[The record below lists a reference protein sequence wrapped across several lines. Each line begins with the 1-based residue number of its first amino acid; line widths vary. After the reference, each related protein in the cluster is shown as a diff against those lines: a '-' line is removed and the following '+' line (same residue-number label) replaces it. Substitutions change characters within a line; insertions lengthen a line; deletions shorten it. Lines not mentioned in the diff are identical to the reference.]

1 MLKFKWLIML
11 LAMAFL
17 ISPPAANAHS
27 NNSEGFS
34 TIDVQSQKI
43 NYDLQLD
50 LVELSHAVGFKIDEQ
65 NVENLEELNNIVIQN
80 KLPLQEYINT
90 HISVYADSIPVEG
103 TINQTSV
110 LKINERAFADI
121 ILSYSVNKTPE
132 SLSVRYNVFFEDSDP
147 SHANMAKVQV
157 GEKQQE
163 FIFTYEVRELNIGDM
178 TFFTS
183 AKQFL
188 WMGLKHI
195 FTGYDHILFVISLLI
210 GAITIRHILSLVTA
224 FTIAHSITL
233 ALATLGIVQLPGKL
247 IESAIALSII
257 YIALKN
263 IFQPESKHAPW
274 IAFAFGLI
282 HGFGFAGILAELNLG
297 ATHLA
302 TSLLFFNVGIEL
314 GQVLI
319 VSLIFPILI
328 FINKRL
334 SYKWFLPGVSTAVL
348 FFGCVWFLQRAF

>member
-1 MLKFKWLIML
+1 MKFKWLIMI
-11 LAMAFL
+11 LAIVFL
-17 ISPPAANAHS
+17 ISSPVANAHS

-34 TIDVQSQKI
+34 KIAVQDQEI
-43 NYDLQLD
+43 NYNLQLD
-50 LVELSHAVGFKIDEQ
+50 LIELSHAVGFKMNEQ
-65 NVENLEELNNIVIQN
+65 NVENLEEMNDIINQN
-80 KLPLQEYINT
+80 KLPLQEYMNT
-90 HISVYADSIPVEG
+90 HIVVYADSIPIEG
-103 TINQTSV
+103 TINQMSV
-110 LKINERAFADI
+110 LKIKERAFADI
-121 ILSYSVNKTPE
+121 ILSYSVNKIPE
-132 SLSVRYNVFFEDSDP
+132 NLNVRYNVFFEDSDP
-147 SHANMAKVQV
+147 SHANMAKVQI

-163 FIFTYEVRELNIGDM
+163 FIFTYEVRELNIGEM
-178 TFFTS
+178 SFFTS

-188 WMGLKHI
+188 LLGLKHI

-210 GAITIRHILSLVTA
+210 GAVTIRHILSLVTA

-233 ALATLGIVQLPGKL
+233 ALATLDIVQLPGKL
-247 IESAIALSII
+247 VESAIALSII

-302 TSLLFFNVGIEL
+302 ASLLFFNVGIEL
-314 GQVLI
+314 GQILI
-319 VSLIFPILI
+319 VSLVFPVLI

-334 SYKWFLPGVSTAVL
+334 LYKWFLPSVSTAVL
-348 FFGCVWFLQRAF
+348 FFGCIWFFQRAF

>member
-1 MLKFKWLIML
+1 MKLHWLIMT
-11 LAMAFL
+11 LAIALF
-17 ISPPAANAHS
+17 IPSPIAHAHS

-34 TIDVQSQKI
+34 TIAVQDQKI
-43 NYDLQLD
+43 DYNLQLD
-50 LVELSHAVGFKIDEQ
+50 FIELSHAVGFKIDEQ
-65 NVENLEELNNIVIQN
+65 NVENLEELNNLIAQN

-90 HISVYADSIPVEG
+90 HIAVYANSFPVEG
-103 TINQTSV
+103 AIHRTSV
-110 LKINERAFADI
+110 LQINGRAFAEI
-121 ILSYSVNKTPE
+121 ILSYPVNQVPE
-132 SLSVRYNVFFEDSDP
+132 NLSIRYNVFFEDSDP
-147 SHANMAKVQV
+147 SHANMAKVQI

-163 FIFTYEVRELNIGDM
+163 FIFTYEKREMDIGEM
-178 TFFTS
+178 SFFTS

-210 GAITIRHILSLVTA
+210 GAITIRHILALVTA

-233 ALATLGIVQLPGKL
+233 ALATLEIVQLPSKF

-297 ATHLA
+297 AAHLA
-302 TSLLFFNVGIEL
+302 TSLLFFNVGIEF

-328 FINKRL
+328 ILNKRL
-334 SYKWFLPGVSTAVL
+334 TYKWFMPSVSTAVL
-348 FFGCVWFLQRAF
+348 FFGCVWFFQRAF